1 MKVSIKQTVY
11 FSKGNTWNQHK
22 EFRDR
27 ILEWLNENFPEI
39 EYSYYLDNSFNNF
52 HGGFEYTHSFIFNN
66 KDYHASSAL
75 KLIWT

>member
-1 MKVSIKQTVY
+1 MKVDIKQTTY

-22 EFRDR
+22 ELRNSIF
-27 ILEWLNENFPEI
+27 EWLNENFPEI
-39 EYSYYLDNSFNNF
+39 EYSYYLDSSSKNSP
-52 HGGFEYTHSFIFNN
+52 GELEYTHSFIFNN